1 VEASD
6 RRAAVSQQLEAL
18 QRLEKE
24 LESQWSELEQAGQGF
39 GSVRAI
45 LADSEVSPDER
56 SRHLRAADEAQQ
68 AFLNRLNDFLRL
80 QQAYF
85 MGQVVAELD
94 HAMKVMDAFYGRRRI
109 RSIYRRY
116 RRLTKLAKRCRE
128 LEGLYGTVRDHR
140 RIEVY
145 QEFYAGVVAFARRI
159 RALDP
164 TMPKSP
170 PDSIF
175 DRLYAAQRGAIWFL
189 GQFGNMVRLV
199 IGAFRLIGTVL
210 AKEPAASGTPF
221 TALVDDFFRTLGEIK
236 GYRVYVT
243 GLEHVPRSTG
253 GDAVHLFTPAHRH
266 GVTDNI
272 TFAHLRLSDYLVFN
286 AVDQLPI
293 VPRSMKDR
301 IATTNGLIPVGG
313 GRGPAVERTLA
324 VLARGI
330 SRNVL
335 IYPEG
340 SVSEGFRGTRP
351 PRRNFGES
359 LVRRIREAGHGVD
372 LIPVTYLD
380 NARFLDLSPRSNTPM
395 DLRVVVSAPL
405 DTAMIDALL
414 VAGGGEMVNRMVR
427 LAWLETLVTDERQF
441 LGQTRVREIEK
452 GLDLEL
458 DGIRYWGSVESAPVR
473 DKLVTV
479 PNEPV
484 VVREEPF
491 RRKRVRVFQLPESAR
506 NEEGG
511 FALENLRSDDSNELL
526 IGIRPPSHI
535 YLSVGRNRF
544 DGDIFRRLSVKQR
557 DRVYP
562 GIIVRFVDVPVK
574 SLNAI
579 RRKLEEFSGR
589 ERRTLTCANSA
600 CQVIA
605 RAANIEIDD
614 HADMRPFLPSHVLPT
629 RTIRKIIE
637 RGARNHSGGQID
649 TQIYTSDSRPL
660 EATLAEMRRAEI
672 RIAKDHLRMITVDAC
687 RAAVAAV
694 RRLASRLRAGT
705 GSKG

>member
-6 RRAAVSQQLEAL
+6 RLSAVSHPLEAL
-18 QRLEKE
+18 QRLEQE
-24 LESQWSELEQAGQGF
+24 LESQWSALDEAGHGF
-39 GSVRAI
+39 GGVRAI
-45 LADSEVSPDER
+45 LADSDVPPDER
-56 SRHLRAADEAQQ
+56 SRQLRAADEAQQ

-85 MGQVVAELD
+85 MGQVVGELD

-116 RRLTKLAKRCRE
+116 RRLTKLAQRYRE

-145 QEFYAGVVAFARRI
+145 QKFYAGVVAFARRI

-170 PDSIF
+170 PDSIVE
-175 DRLYAAQRGAIWFL
+175 RLYAAWRGAAWFL
-189 GQFGNMVRLV
+189 GQFGNMLRLV
-199 IGAFRLIGTVL
+199 LGAFRLVGTVL

-221 TALVDDFFRTLGEIK
+221 TALVDDFFRTLGEIR
-236 GYRVYVT
+236 GYRVHVS
-243 GLEHVPRSTG
+243 GMQHVPRSTG
-253 GDAVHLFTPAHRH
+253 GDAVRLFAPAHRH

-286 AVDQLPI
+286 AVDQLPF
-293 VPRSMKDR
+293 VPRSLRDR

-313 GRGPAVERTLA
+313 GRGPAVERALA

-359 LVRRIREAGHGVD
+359 LVRRIRGAGRGVD

-380 NARFLDLSPRSNTPM
+380 NARFLDLRPRSNAPR

-414 VAGGGEMVNRMVR
+414 CTGGGEMVNRMVR
-427 LAWLETLVTDERQF
+427 LAWLETLVTDEYQF
-441 LGQTRVREIEK
+441 LGQARVREIEK

-458 DGIRYWGSVESAPVR
+458 DGIRYWGSVEPAPVR

-479 PNEPV
+479 PDQPV

-506 NEEGG
+506 NEAGG
-511 FALENLRSDDSNELL
+511 FAIENLRSDDSNELL

-544 DGDIFRRLSVKQR
+544 DGDIFRHLSVKQR

-574 SLNAI
+574 SINAI

-589 ERRTLTCANSA
+589 ERRTLTCSNSA

-637 RGARNHSGGQID
+637 RGARNHSGGQVG

-687 RAAVAAV
+687 RGAIAAV
-694 RRLASRLRAGT
+694 RKLASRLRT
-705 GSKG
+705 GAE

>member
-1 VEASD
+1 
-6 RRAAVSQQLEAL
+6 
-18 QRLEKE
+18 
-24 LESQWSELEQAGQGF
+24 
-39 GSVRAI
+39 
-45 LADSEVSPDER
+45 
-56 SRHLRAADEAQQ
+56 
-68 AFLNRLNDFLRL
+68 
-80 QQAYF
+80 
-85 MGQVVAELD
+85 
-94 HAMKVMDAFYGRRRI
+94 MKVMDAFYGRRRI

-116 RRLTKLAKRCRE
+116 RRLTKLAQRYRE

-145 QEFYAGVVAFARRI
+145 QKFYAGVVAFARRI

-170 PDSIF
+170 PDSIV
-175 DRLYAAQRGAIWFL
+175 DRLYAAWRGAAWFL
-189 GQFGNMVRLV
+189 GQFGNMLRLV
-199 IGAFRLIGTVL
+199 LGAFRLVGTVL
-210 AKEPAASGTPF
+210 AKQPAASGTPF
-221 TALVDDFFRTLGEIK
+221 TALVDDFFRTLGEIR
-236 GYRVYVT
+236 GYRVHVS
-243 GLEHVPRSTG
+243 GMEHVPRSTG
-253 GDAVHLFTPAHRH
+253 GDAVRLFAPAHRH

-286 AVDQLPI
+286 AVDQLPF
-293 VPRSMKDR
+293 VPRSLRDR

-313 GRGPAVERTLA
+313 GRGPAVERALA

-359 LVRRIREAGHGVD
+359 LVRRIRGAGRGVD

-380 NARFLDLSPRSNTPM
+380 NARFLDLRPRSNAPT

-414 VAGGGEMVNRMVR
+414 CTGGGEMVNRMVR
-427 LAWLETLVTDERQF
+427 LAWLETLVTNEYQF
-441 LGQTRVREIEK
+441 LGQARVREIEK

-458 DGIRYWGSVESAPVR
+458 DGIRYWGSVEPAPVR

-479 PNEPV
+479 PDQPV

-506 NEEGG
+506 NEAGG
-511 FALENLRSDDSNELL
+511 FAIENLRSDDSNELL

-535 YLSVGRNRF
+535 YLSAGRNRF
-544 DGDIFRRLSVKQR
+544 DGDIFRHLSVKQR

-574 SLNAI
+574 SINAI

-589 ERRTLTCANSA
+589 ERRTLTCSNSA

-637 RGARNHSGGQID
+637 RGARNHSGGQVD

-687 RAAVAAV
+687 RGAIAAV
-694 RRLASRLRAGT
+694 RKLASRLRTGAGSDT
-705 GSKG
+705 